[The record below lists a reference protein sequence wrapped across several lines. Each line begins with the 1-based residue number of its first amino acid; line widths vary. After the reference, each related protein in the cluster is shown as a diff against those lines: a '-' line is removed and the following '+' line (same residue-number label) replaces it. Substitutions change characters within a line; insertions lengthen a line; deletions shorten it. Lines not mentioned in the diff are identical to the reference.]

1 MLRQPGFR
9 IFMAVALLLALIAL
23 LGPRFGLIG
32 CDTVPVLSIGP
43 CQVGETRPQ

>member
-9 IFMAVALLLALIAL
+9 IFMAVALLLLLIAL
-23 LGPRFGLIG
+23 LGPLVGLVG
-32 CDTVPVLSIGP
+32 CDAVPLLSIGP